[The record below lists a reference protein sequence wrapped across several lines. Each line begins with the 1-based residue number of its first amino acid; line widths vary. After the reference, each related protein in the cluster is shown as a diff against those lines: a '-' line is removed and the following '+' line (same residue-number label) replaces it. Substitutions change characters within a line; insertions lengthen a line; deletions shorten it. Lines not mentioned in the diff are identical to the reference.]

1 MEKMRNVLDHTL
13 EILSGVSFLAMVVL
27 TCWQVFTRYLL
38 KNPSSWSEELVS
50 YMFGWMA
57 LFGASLVTGERGHM
71 NIPLLME
78 RLGPGL
84 KKGLAVFSETVALL
98 FSVVILFYGGCSMPW
113 RRGSSPL
120 ISPVRWSLPISPQGP
135 CSLQGRSRWASPS
148 AGCSRPPEPRRS

>member
-50 YMFGWMA
+50 YMFGW
-57 LFGASLVTGERGHM
+57 ASLVTGERGHM
-71 NIPLLME
+71 NIPLLTE

-98 FSVVILFYGGCSMPW
+98 FSVVILFYGGMKITDLAM
-113 RRGSSPL
+113 GQMTSSL
-120 ISPVRWSLPISPQGP
+120 GLPVGFFYAVLPVSGVLCVVYTGLNLREI
-135 CSLQGRSRWASPS
+135 LKTGRE
-148 AGCSRPPEPRRS
+148 G

>member
-1 MEKMRNVLDHTL
+1 MEKMRNILDHTL

-71 NIPLLME
+71 NIPLLTE

-98 FSVVILFYGGCSMPW
+98 FSVVILFYGGMKITDLAM
-113 RRGSSPL
+113 GQMTSSL
-120 ISPVRWSLPISPQGP
+120 GLPVGFFYAVLPVSGVLCVVYTGLNLWEI
-135 CSLQGRSRWASPS
+135 LKTGRE
-148 AGCSRPPEPRRS
+148 G